1 MTFQRLSENPR
12 NEARAWNVP
21 LGVPG
26 FRYAD
31 LNRVRRLEALDGA
44 FLAALRSE
52 NAALAAEL
60 EAYRAG
66 TSLQKLDESRLL
78 LRAAPFVERFL
89 ARLFGIAKEHDA
101 LCARVRGDEVL
112 SQWKK
117 NFVERPVFKDRPSED
132 DVEAMDVASPCDGTR
147 TSWT

>member
-1 MTFQRLSENPR
+1 MTFQHLSENPR

-52 NAALAAEL
+52 DAALAADL

-66 TSLQKLDESRLL
+66 V
-78 LRAAPFVERFL
+78 RAARGPGGL
-89 ARLFGIAKEHDA
+89 TP
-101 LCARVRGDEVL
+101 RVD
-112 SQWKK
+112 S
-117 NFVERPVFKDRPSED
+117 
-132 DVEAMDVASPCDGTR
+132 
-147 TSWT
+147 